1 MKVKPFLLS
10 LWRVRGRGAICLFW
24 KEVVWCLVDIDVGS
38 VKTGVCYLKKK
49 HNFLSS
55 NQLKNKTP
63 LVNQLKLQ
71 GA

>member
-1 MKVKPFLLS
+1 MDS
-10 LWRVRGRGAICLFW
+10 FW

-38 VKTGVCYLKKK
+38 VKTGVCDLKK
-49 HNFLSS
+49 HNLLAS
-55 NQLKNKTP
+55 NQLKNKMI